1 MTYLK
6 NHKCKICGKKTERN
20 KRQCGMCS
28 LCFWRKRSKEL
39 KMIEYRK
46 KYYKE
51 WFQKLK
57 KDKERYKK
65 WRIKNILAQ
74 KKYGNKTTTN
84 RAN

>member
-1 MTYLK
+1 
-6 NHKCKICGKKTERN
+6 
-20 KRQCGMCS
+20 
-28 LCFWRKRSKEL
+28 
-39 KMIEYRK
+39 MIEYRK